1 MSLGTSGKQFS
12 IKEQAD
18 MIQFCVGNGNHAFD
32 HVDIYGDYTTD
43 ATFGKGLIESG
54 GSKSQHLANF

>member
-18 MIQFCVGNGNHAFD
+18 MIQFCVQNGNHAF
-32 HVDIYGDYTTD
+32 HHPYIY
-43 ATFGKGLIESG
+43 
-54 GSKSQHLANF
+54 